1 MEQLRVAAPLEALE
15 LGVEN
20 KDFLAAGRA
29 ALETEDELVFA
40 TASDEFARKK
50 TKKKAKEASS
60 SSSEEEDGASS
71 GPIYAVL
78 STTFSQQI
86 SLSLN
91 PSVIRR
97 IKNLIIDCSFMLSL
111 PAHLAA
117 QIPDEH
123 LLPTRVV
130 AIKSES
136 DVVAAVRAW
145 GRMGQGL

>member
-1 MEQLRVAAPLEALE
+1 MSRIRFQGKWANLRSLEHYLHVA
-15 LGVEN
+15 
-20 KDFLAAGRA
+20 R
-29 ALETEDELVFA
+29 
-40 TASDEFARKK
+40 
-50 TKKKAKEASS
+50 
-60 SSSEEEDGASS
+60 
-71 GPIYAVL
+71 
-78 STTFSQQI
+78 SQQI
-86 SLSLN
+86 SLSLK

-97 IKNLIIDCSFMLSL
+97 IKNLIMDCSFMLSL
-111 PAHLAA
+111 PAYLAA